1 MANRCI
7 SFIEEVDREQEHAK
21 RCARVKRSE
30 EVYAAACDEAI
41 QHGVTLT
48 QKNGVY
54 TMGDNRHTVWLYAAT
69 NTVFRKLVGAPRSE
83 VVEGM
88 PETDVYDMVLM
99 FEEGRFL

>member
-1 MANRCI
+1 MSNRCLNI
-7 SFIEEVDREQEHAK
+7 IEQLDREAEHK
-21 RCARVKRSE
+21 RRCDRVKRSE

-54 TMGDNRHTVWLYAAT
+54 TIGDNRHTVWLYAAT
-69 NTVFRKLVGAPRSE
+69 NVVFRKLVGASRSE
-83 VVEGM
+83 VVEDM
-88 PETDVYDMVLM
+88 PETDIYDVVLM